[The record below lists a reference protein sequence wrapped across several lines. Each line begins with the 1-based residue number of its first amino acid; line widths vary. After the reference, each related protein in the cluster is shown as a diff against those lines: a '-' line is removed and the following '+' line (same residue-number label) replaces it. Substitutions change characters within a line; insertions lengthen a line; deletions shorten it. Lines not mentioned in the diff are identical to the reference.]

1 MFSDFLKLVV
11 ICHFSCIKT
20 SYDEIPY
27 KINELKKQPYF
38 IVGIK
43 VTVMFWIN
51 FKSPCII
58 L

>member
-1 MFSDFLKLVV
+1 MNK
-11 ICHFSCIKT
+11 
-20 SYDEIPY
+20 
-27 KINELKKQPYF
+27 KKQPYF